1 MGCGQSKG
9 MTIEVPS
16 ASKVMEDTVMA
27 ETCQAVSIVKSESRQ
42 ENITTQKDTVEVVSI
57 KSESGQEID
66 TVTKETG
73 QEKDTVTKET
83 RQQNTTVNPES
94 DAAIAMVETVKDNS
108 LPPYQ
113 KLPGIIP
120 YEIIFMFR
128 LHVIKR
134 AAVLLR
140 FSMTLLRY

>member
-16 ASKVMEDTVMA
+16 ASKVMEETVMA
-27 ETCQAVSIVKSESRQ
+27 GTCQAVSIVKSESRQ
-42 ENITTQKDTVEVVSI
+42 ENITTQRDIVEVVSI

-73 QEKDTVTKET
+73 QD
-83 RQQNTTVNPES
+83 TTVIPES
-94 DAAIAMVETVKDNS
+94 EAAVAMVETVKDNS
-108 LPPYQ
+108 PPPYQ

-120 YEIIFMFR
+120 YKIIFMSR
-128 LHVIKR
+128 LHVTKR
-134 AAVLLR
+134 AAALLR

>member
-16 ASKVMEDTVMA
+16 VSKVMEDSVMA
-27 ETCQAVSIVKSESRQ
+27 GTCQAVSIVKSESRQ
-42 ENITTQKDTVEVVSI
+42 ENITTQRDIVEVVSI
-57 KSESGQEID
+57 KSESDQEID
-66 TVTKETG
+66 TVTKEA
-73 QEKDTVTKET
+73 
-83 RQQNTTVNPES
+83 RQQNTTVIPES

-108 LPPYQ
+108 PPPYQ

-120 YEIIFMFR
+120 YKIIFMSR

-134 AAVLLR
+134 AAALLR